1 MGTSEHK
8 LELHSGHGQGSVSPA
23 DCPGAWCGARA
34 PHSQQGMMQ
43 GLAQLSNQRNW
54 LLPGCPED
62 VAPHAELCARVVAAC
77 EVLACLRT
85 QPVPAQPWS
94 PALRAPTKSV
104 ASELLACKGAGEDV
118 FRRIHEEFLPTLK
131 LCFGCRQ
138 SKDGGRRGLSLH

>member
-1 MGTSEHK
+1 
-8 LELHSGHGQGSVSPA
+8 
-23 DCPGAWCGARA
+23 
-34 PHSQQGMMQ
+34 MQ